1 MWRKELKDGV
11 TDFSFSNISPY
22 RTKSVLAGTQDG
34 NLARGISCFKYQSPV
49 SMTNRVLE
57 CTHKMWFKGS
67 KLCHALGNAF
77 LQYVAVLLV
86 LTWRWSWSGAL
97 LAGLLAGRPA
107 SRWPREAMP
116 DAEKGCKAWAVL
128 HPPARSQ
135 GRAVPAPALLSGLPL
150 YLVALKWLLNSRWGA
165 EAPSMWED

>member
-11 TDFSFSNISPY
+11 TDFGFSNISPY

-34 NLARGISCFKYQSPV
+34 NLARGISCFKYQDPV
-49 SMTNRVLE
+49 SMTNRVLG

-97 LAGLLAGRPA
+97 LAGLLAGWSHARCGEGLQ
-107 SRWPREAMP
+107 SLSCSSSSCLPRGQSSP
-116 DAEKGCKAWAVL
+116 SSCSPLWATV
-128 HPPARSQ
+128 
-135 GRAVPAPALLSGLPL
+135 VTC
-150 YLVALKWLLNSRWGA
+150 GA
-165 EAPSMWED
+165 